1 MTNWYNIYSEEK
13 RLLFTA
19 LEVEIESGVLKSSNE
34 TTFYSKFKEKY
45 NKEFV
50 EIQKKLSELN
60 LVRFFIELKENLDLD
75 NELSEEMGFNTLFQ
89 NSNSTNTNNLKL
101 LAKYVAINE
110 ILYQLDKEKIEDIE
124 NQNISGIFW
133 NGTVQTEF
141 VQFIY
146 GMIEADYISD
156 KEKLGKIEIV
166 NRISN
171 FFNFPLSK
179 YWQDNLSSSI
189 HDRNN
194 DTESKIFSKFQK
206 GWERYRDQQIL
217 KVKEN
222 KNKIE

>member
-1 MTNWYNIYSEEK
+1 MTNWYHIYSAK
-13 RLLFTA
+13 KSLLLTE
-19 LEVEIESGVLKSSNE
+19 LEVEIHSGVSRAKEES
-34 TTFYSKFKEKY
+34 TFLSKFKEKY
-45 NKEFV
+45 NSEYI
-50 EIQKKLSELN
+50 EIQKQLSDLN
-60 LVRFFIELKENLDLD
+60 LIRFFTELKENLDLD

-89 NSNSTNTNNLKL
+89 ISNSPNENNIEI
-101 LAKYVAINE
+101 LAKYVAIDE
-110 ILYQLDKEKIEDIE
+110 ILYQIDKEKIKHIQ
-124 NQNISGIFW
+124 NQKISGIFW

-166 NRISN
+166 NRLSN